1 MIIMFQVRLIQ
12 IEFNTIYENI
22 WFLKLYLSINFKLL
36 FKKKYE
42 YYKMIVNDTF
52 FLFF

>member
-22 WFLKLYLSINFKLL
+22 WFLKLYLTTRFLNICFSQNLNIINSI
-36 FKKKYE
+36 Y
-42 YYKMIVNDTF
+42 II
-52 FLFF
+52 